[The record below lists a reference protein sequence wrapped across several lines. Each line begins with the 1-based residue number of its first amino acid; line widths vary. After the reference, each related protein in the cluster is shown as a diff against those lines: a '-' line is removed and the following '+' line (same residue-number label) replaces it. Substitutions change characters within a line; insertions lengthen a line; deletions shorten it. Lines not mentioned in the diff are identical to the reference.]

1 MIVVF
6 GSINIDL
13 VARVPSIPR
22 PGETVL
28 SPRYDT
34 LFGGKG
40 ANQAVAAARASMPGR
55 VTIVANV
62 GDDEFGR
69 AAKNNLVRNGVMA
82 DLVSVGAEP
91 TGCAFI
97 TVDHQGENAIT
108 VASGANAT
116 LTDVSVRTLAVDAS
130 TVAVFQMEVP
140 FPPSLNVARQ
150 VRAAGGR
157 VVWNFAPAPSEFS
170 AEDLSSLI
178 AATDV
183 FVVNEHEALAAARIF
198 GCGSP
203 DIESAGASLSR
214 RGCICVVTG
223 GARGAFAFLPDG
235 AREAVAATPIRPLDT
250 TGAGDTFVGILA
262 SGLDENLDLPT
273 ALERA
278 CRGASMACLSDGA
291 QAGMPK
297 REQLAGQDCG

>member
-28 SPRYDT
+28 SPRYNT

-40 ANQAVAAARASMPGR
+40 ANQAIAAARASMPER
-55 VTIVANV
+55 VTMAASV

-69 AAKNNLVRNGVMA
+69 AAKNNLVRNGVVA
-82 DLVSVGAEP
+82 NLVSVGAEP

-97 TVDHQGENAIT
+97 TVDQQGENAIT
-108 VASGANAT
+108 VASGANAA
-116 LTDVSVRTLAVDAS
+116 LTDSSVQTLAFDAS
-130 TVAVFQMEVP
+130 TVAVLQMEVP

-150 VRAAGGR
+150 VRAVGGR
-157 VVWNFAPAPSEFS
+157 VVWNFAPAPSEFA
-170 AEDLSSLI
+170 AEDLTSLI
-178 AATDV
+178 ATTDV
-183 FVVNEHEALAAARIF
+183 FVVNEHEALAAAKIL

-203 DIESAGASLSR
+203 DIENAGAFLSR
-214 RGCICVVTG
+214 QGCICVITG
-223 GARGAFAFLPDG
+223 GARGAFAFQPNG
-235 AREAVAATPIRPLDT
+235 TREAVEATPICPVDT

-262 SGLDENLDLPT
+262 SGLEENLDLTT

-278 CRGASMACLSDGA
+278 CRGASLACLSNGA
-291 QAGMPK
+291 QAGMPM
-297 REQLAGQDCG
+297 REQLAD